1 MNDDKIFETIDFS
14 LEIERLKDGKLIEI
28 TPCIE
33 VTTEKPATL
42 IASFLVDGMELIES
56 ARISLAKGHN
66 RIPLREK
73 ARIGNPNLWNVHT
86 DGKPSLYEM
95 SLIFH
100 NNGQPHYQI
109 TKIAGIRF
117 PELKD
122 RKNFLL
128 NGNPVT
134 FRRCE
139 FDRIPAENE
148 LEKLCRAEGF
158 NFTMLRDTQEAL
170 EEILTLCDRL
180 GIAAAVELS
189 GNSRINA
196 LELHPSI
203 CLFHAR
209 KESAG
214 HHAYRNAASPV
225 PFLLT
230 EELPEL

>member
-1 MNDDKIFETIDFS
+1 
-14 LEIERLKDGKLIEI
+14 
-28 TPCIE
+28 
-33 VTTEKPATL
+33 
-42 IASFLVDGMELIES
+42 MELIES

-100 NNGQPHYQI
+100 KNGQPHYQI

-117 PELKD
+117 PELKN

-148 LEKLCRAEGF
+148 LEKFCRAEGF

-180 GIAAAVELS
+180 RCRRSQTERKQQDKRS
-189 GNSRINA
+189 GT
-196 LELHPSI
+196 
-203 CLFHAR
+203 
-209 KESAG
+209 
-214 HHAYRNAASPV
+214 ASVDLPV
-225 PFLLT
+225 PCA
-230 EELPEL
+230 ERKRRAPCLP